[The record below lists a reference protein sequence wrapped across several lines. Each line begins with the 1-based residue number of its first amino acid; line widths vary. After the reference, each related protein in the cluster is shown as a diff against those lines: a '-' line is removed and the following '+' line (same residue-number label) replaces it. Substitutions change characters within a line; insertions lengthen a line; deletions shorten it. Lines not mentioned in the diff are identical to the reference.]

1 MGGGTPP
8 LVNLSGITLPFT
20 VTDMVT
26 AGMSLLGLVA
36 GFVLLS
42 LAFRFVPKFVTLIL
56 SSFRSNGGKA

>member
-1 MGGGTPP
+1 MGGSTP

-20 VTDMVT
+20 VADMVT

-42 LAFRFVPKFVTLIL
+42 LAFRFVPKFITLIL
-56 SSFRSNGGKA
+56 GAFKGGSKA